1 MGREAARRQGLR
13 PSGACACQ
21 GDPRNGSPLALSY
34 IQVYTAIVRFSW
46 DERKSAQNLR
56 ERGFDLEFAT
66 LVFEGPTLERDDI
79 RRDYGEQRVVA
90 IGAAQGICLTV
101 VYTDRTEAGGD
112 VVRRITRPG

>member
-1 MGREAARRQGLR
+1 
-13 PSGACACQ
+13 
-21 GDPRNGSPLALSY
+21 
-34 IQVYTAIVRFSW
+34 VYTAIVRFSW

-90 IGAAQGICLTV
+90 IGVAQGICLTV

-112 VVRRITRPG
+112 VVRRIISARLSSRRERQTYFQAIAGQ